1 MDRSSLSD
9 SCNHDSKTIDSWIV
23 PALRREI
30 TPLDSRDRRGF
41 TLVELLVVIAIIGV
55 LVALLL
61 PAVQAAREAA
71 RRTQCAN
78 QLRQLAL
85 GCLNYES
92 AQQVLPPVAAFS
104 GTTGDSYAATQE
116 LLTTGEKGKRAHSW
130 IVEILPYIEQQN
142 LADQYD
148 KDHSPMFNI
157 SNTNFGSPEIKSL
170 YCPSRRNS
178 VESTEQENMVSIAI
192 NNGQVGSGRR
202 ALSFAPAGT
211 DYGAAMGAGNCCDNA
226 KKVAHTGKGCV
237 GVNGAAASPMTP
249 LAPAP
254 APRLR
259 QTTDGT
265 SNTVMLGELQ
275 RLWAADDDP
284 RFAGGNGYSGVNA
297 GRSADGW
304 LFGGA
309 ATMFTASASAW
320 IDNIA
325 EQRFSAGGLNSWHFE
340 HPGSEHP
347 GGAHLANADGSI
359 HFLSEN
365 MDSLV
370 FMSLA
375 SRAGGEL
382 EADSLVDILK
392 GHFEP

>member
-1 MDRSSLSD
+1 MVRSSLSD
-9 SCNHDSKTIDSWIV
+9 SCDQDSKMMNGWRLLT
-23 PALRREI
+23 LRRKE
-30 TPLDSRDRRGF
+30 TPLNSQSRAGF

-78 QLRQLAL
+78 QLKQLAL
-85 GCLNYES
+85 GCLNYE
-92 AQQVLPPVAAFS
+92 AALQYLPPVAAFS
-104 GTTGDSYAATQE
+104 GTTGDSYAVTQE

-148 KDHSPMFNI
+148 KDYSPMENI
-157 SNTNFGSPEIKSL
+157 MNTGFGSPELKSL

-178 VESTEQENMVSIAI
+178 VETTEQHNMVTIAV
-192 NNGQVGSGRR
+192 NGGQITSGRR
-202 ALSFAPAGT
+202 GISFEPAGT
-211 DYGAAMGAGNCCDNA
+211 DYGAAMGAGNCCDNF
-226 KKVAHTGKGCV
+226 KKVAHTGRGCV
-237 GVNGAAASPMTP
+237 GVDGAAASPMTP

-265 SNTVMLGELQ
+265 SNTLMLGELQ

-347 GGAHLANADGSI
+347 GGAHLANADGSV

-370 FMSLA
+370 FMSRA

-382 EADSLVDILK
+382 EADSLVDVIK
-392 GHFEP
+392 AHFEP